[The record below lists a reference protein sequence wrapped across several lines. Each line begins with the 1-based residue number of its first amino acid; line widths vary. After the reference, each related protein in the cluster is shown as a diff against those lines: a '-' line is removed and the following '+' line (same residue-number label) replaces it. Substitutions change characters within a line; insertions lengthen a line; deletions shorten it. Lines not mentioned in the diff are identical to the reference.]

1 MLAGICKWDDFS
13 SVYYECFSY
22 NNGDGDND
30 GGNNGGTGTGTNDD
44 YGWRCDVDDDGSVC
58 ADVQGCFLLGLWIFR
73 DVLWLQ
79 AGQHGGY
86 GASFAICRYVLSLV
100 LRHQCCLSIGGHC
113 VLGR

>member
-1 MLAGICKWDDFS
+1 MLAGVCKRDDFS
-13 SVYYECFSY
+13 SGNEYCGC
-22 NNGDGDND
+22 NDDGFA
-30 GGNNGGTGTGTNDD
+30 GTNDD
-44 YGWRCDVDDDGSVC
+44 YRWRGDVDDDGSVC

>member
-1 MLAGICKWDDFS
+1 MLLAGICKWDDFS

-22 NNGDGDND
+22 NDGDGDND
-30 GGNNGGTGTGTNDD
+30 GD
-44 YGWRCDVDDDGSVC
+44 GWRCDVDDDGSVC

-100 LRHQCCLSIGGHC
+100 LRHWSECTWGQC
-113 VLGR
+113 VLVRCCDI

>member
-22 NNGDGDND
+22 NDGGGDND
-30 GGNNGGTGTGTNDD
+30 GDGDDD

-58 ADVQGCFLLGLWIFR
+58 ADVQGCFLLGFWIFR

-79 AGQHGGY
+79 AGQHGGD
-86 GASFAICRYVLSLV
+86 GASGGICRCVLSLV
-100 LRHQCCLSIGGHC
+100 LRHWSECRWGQC
-113 VLGR
+113 VLVRFCDV

>member
-1 MLAGICKWDDFS
+1 MLAGICKWDDFG
-13 SVYYECFSY
+13 SVNECFSY
-22 NNGDGDND
+22 NEDGFA
-30 GGNNGGTGTGTNDD
+30 GTNDD
-44 YGWRCDVDDDGSVC
+44 FGWRRDVDDDGSVC